1 MARLLIIGSGPAG
14 VSAALYARRGGAQVT
29 VISKDCG
36 ALEKAEKIENYYGLE
51 DPLSGAELAQRGIAG
66 AKRLGVEFL
75 EDEIMELGF
84 QEDGKGFYAK
94 SEDHVYDGD
103 AIILAAGA
111 ARMRPPM
118 AGLREL
124 EGHGVSYCA
133 VCDAFF
139 YRKKRVAVLGAG
151 AYALH
156 EAQVLLPLA
165 SKVLL
170 LTNGDQTE
178 SPVPEGIEVY
188 EGKLQSIL
196 GENRVE
202 AVKFSNGEEIPIDG
216 IFVAIGT
223 AGSTDLARKMGIL
236 VEENSVK
243 IGEDGSTNIPGVFA
257 AGDCTGGLL
266 QIPKAVYQGAIAGL
280 SALKYLRE
288 RIG

>member
-51 DPLSGAELAQRGIAG
+51 DPLSGAELAQRGVAG

-202 AVKFSNGEEIPIDG
+202 AVKFSNGEEIPVDG